1 MKSVAQTVKEEE
13 SEDDPWYGVTP
24 STTYLLGDSDSVRAG
39 ERALYSLSG
48 VTSLSIETRCIMC
61 DNPNSNRAAV
71 EQEQA
76 RTAFEEIEAH
86 PYARLS
92 LIVNVLLQST

>member
-1 MKSVAQTVKEEE
+1 
-13 SEDDPWYGVTP
+13 
-24 STTYLLGDSDSVRAG
+24 
-39 ERALYSLSG
+39 
-48 VTSLSIETRCIMC
+48 MC
-61 DNPNSNRAAV
+61 DNPNSNRTAG

-86 PYARLS
+86 PYARVS